1 MPLASASPNG
11 GRACERVGA
20 RDGRTDTLYA
30 SPMMCCAVAALLL
43 MRHSAAQP
51 SPTSAASQFSP
62 ASEPP
67 TSAALPVVVDLGL
80 LQPLPTDGA
89 AKLAEQVAVQT
100 CAGLL
105 NRERGV
111 VGRGVYTLISSTD
124 VDWLFD
130 TDGVCVH
137 GVKYPAGAA
146 CGMPSSP
153 PTVTPTERSAFLRAC
168 ISAKRSDGSMLV
180 SGAIRFN
187 ASRTAQQLLVPNIV
201 TLAAVLDALPL
212 QSDHPLAAAVPVVF
226 NAIDTFRGMGALEAT
241 EYMHTHYINRTTSM
255 AQMNPGLD
263 VHGDN
268 KINPP
273 LTQDLNPGLIDYIVK
288 ERLFN
293 FFMLNQCI
301 KGTPEHRLMEK
312 IVTENPWP
320 RPIAVMGYDD
330 TWALAGDIFEAETN
344 CVKEHNMGQIA
355 SDGVNNLAFYSRDPP
370 ITQPLVQPRLD
381 SPTFNASK
389 TYLAIVIGDGD
400 NTGYMKDSRR
410 SWFMDR
416 VSRCTK
422 NDSYGSCFPL
432 LWTAS
437 PQLLHLAP
445 DWLQWYYAGARRT
458 GHDYFV
464 LPPSGD
470 LYSYPGE
477 MQSADQQ
484 QFVQN
489 TERDCHIMNTSATVE
504 WEWFDTWPNAL
515 SDYYP
520 RYSDRGIVR
529 GLFAVNVPYM
539 LPIWLFKPNEYYRII
554 DPRGVRVS
562 SPLVLFRPR

>member
-1 MPLASASPNG
+1 
-11 GRACERVGA
+11 
-20 RDGRTDTLYA
+20 
-30 SPMMCCAVAALLL
+30 
-43 MRHSAAQP
+43 
-51 SPTSAASQFSP
+51 
-62 ASEPP
+62 
-67 TSAALPVVVDLGL
+67 
-80 LQPLPTDGA
+80 
-89 AKLAEQVAVQT
+89 
-100 CAGLL
+100 
-105 NRERGV
+105 
-111 VGRGVYTLISSTD
+111 
-124 VDWLFD
+124 
-130 TDGVCVH
+130 
-137 GVKYPAGAA
+137 
-146 CGMPSSP
+146 
-153 PTVTPTERSAFLRAC
+153 
-168 ISAKRSDGSMLV
+168 
-180 SGAIRFN
+180 
-187 ASRTAQQLLVPNIV
+187 
-201 TLAAVLDALPL
+201 
-212 QSDHPLAAAVPVVF
+212 
-226 NAIDTFRGMGALEAT
+226 
-241 EYMHTHYINRTTSM
+241 
-255 AQMNPGLD
+255 
-263 VHGDN
+263 
-268 KINPP
+268 
-273 LTQDLNPGLIDYIVK
+273 
-288 ERLFN
+288 
-293 FFMLNQCI
+293 
-301 KGTPEHRLMEK
+301 
-312 IVTENPWP
+312 
-320 RPIAVMGYDD
+320 
-330 TWALAGDIFEAETN
+330 
-344 CVKEHNMGQIA
+344 
-355 SDGVNNLAFYSRDPP
+355 
-370 ITQPLVQPRLD
+370 
-381 SPTFNASK
+381 
-389 TYLAIVIGDGD
+389 
-400 NTGYMKDSRR
+400 
-410 SWFMDR
+410 MDR